1 MPHPLCTGEEGVE
14 RDREK
19 RLPRRMQVE
28 TELFLEVH
36 CGYRL
41 KLRSLYVQRLVS
53 PGESLA
59 GETIQRPSQRSKVHK
74 GCGTAHAQMHA
85 VLTLSRKCVPK
96 KTPGSSVF
104 RHVLSELSL

>member
-1 MPHPLCTGEEGVE
+1 
-14 RDREK
+14 
-19 RLPRRMQVE
+19 MQVE

-41 KLRSLYVQRLVS
+41 KLRSLRFYVQRLVS

-85 VLTLSRKCVPK
+85 VPRLSRKCVPK
-96 KTPGSSVF
+96 KTPGSSVLSMLLVSF
-104 RHVLSELSL
+104 RFSSAVDCVPINFQ